1 MEKTVAVILAA
12 GSGSRTGLAVP
23 KQFLM
28 LDGKTV
34 LEHSVQTFHDHAGID
49 ELVIVTSALYFDR
62 VRQIAADNGWSK
74 PLQILEGGRERYDS
88 SLAAVR
94 AYAGQP
100 DTVMLFH
107 DAARPLVSA
116 DIISDCLEAMK
127 TCNCVDVAIPAAD
140 TVVQCDSEGMHMQS
154 VPDRSLMWQMQTP
167 QCFRQHTIQ
176 EAYRIALADPGFKAT
191 DDCGTVLRY
200 LPHEKVGIVRGSRS
214 NMKLTYASD
223 LGLLEYMIGQNNKD

>member
-1 MEKTVAVILAA
+1 MKKQPDMEKTVAVILAA

-167 QCFRQHTIQ
+167 QCFRQQPSRRHT
-176 EAYRIALADPGFKAT
+176 ALPWPT
-191 DDCGTVLRY
+191 
-200 LPHEKVGIVRGSRS
+200 PGSRPPMTAVPYCAIFP
-214 NMKLTYASD
+214 MKRWELYAAAAAT
-223 LGLLEYMIGQNNKD
+223 

>member
-28 LDGKTV
+28 LGGKTV

-49 ELVIVTSALYFDR
+49 ELVIVTSARYFDK
-62 VRQIAADNGWSK
+62 VRQITADNGWSK
-74 PLQILEGGRERYDS
+74 PLQILEGGQERYDS
-88 SLAAVR
+88 SLSAVR

-116 DIISDCLEAMK
+116 RIISDCLEAMK
-127 TCNCVDVAIPAAD
+127 RYNCVDVAIPAVD
-140 TVVQCDSEGMHMQS
+140 TVVQCDSGGTEMQS
-154 VPDRSLMWQMQTP
+154 VLDRSLMWQMQTP
-167 QCFRQHTIQ
+167 QCFRQRTIQ
-176 EAYRIALADPGFKAT
+176 EAYRIALADPEFKAT

-200 LPHEKVGIVRGSRS
+200 LPHEKVGIVRGERRC
-214 NMKLTYASD
+214 MKLTYASD
-223 LGLLEYMIGQNNKD
+223 LDLLEYMIGQDNKD